1 MDYLPS
7 FNNKEFW
14 EEELKRYVDC
24 NAHSAGDN
32 GNIWAYFKHCL
43 QTQNRFFFQN
53 ALVPLIID
61 RYMQNIYM
69 LSADT
74 KLYRARIDKERTYEK
89 QCWLAKDL
97 FNAQKCK
104 EEEQEKDTVDE
115 IFLNFCNRR
124 IESIRREPGYQEF
137 LKRKEEGFEGYN
149 AKESGAPP
157 YHIVDGGRCN
167 PEHVSFLYAAND
179 KHTAVAEVRP
189 FIRDSVSVATLKVK
203 KELRLVDFYYE
214 FDEQGIIVIKD
225 LFMHELRSE
234 FSFVNKGNKEDYLI
248 TQYLTLLAQNVGFD
262 GIRFRST
269 LVQEGTNYVIFNNEN
284 CIPVTSKMYIIPKIT
299 YSLLPILDEE

>member
-7 FNNKEFW
+7 FEDKEFW
-14 EEELKRYVDC
+14 EEELKRCVDC
-24 NAHSAGDN
+24 NDHFAGDN
-32 GNIWAYFKHCL
+32 GNIWGYFKHCL

-61 RYMQNIYM
+61 RYMQNMYL

-89 QCWLAKDL
+89 QCWCTKDL
-97 FNAQKCK
+97 FDVQKSKEK
-104 EEEQEKDTVDE
+104 EEGKNTVDE
-115 IFLNFCNRR
+115 VFLNICNRR
-124 IESIRREPGYQEF
+124 IESIRREPEYQEF
-137 LKRKEEGFEGYN
+137 LERKKEGFEGFN

-157 YHIVDGGRCN
+157 CHMVDVGRCN

-203 KELRLVDFYYE
+203 KKLKLVDFYYE
-214 FDEQGIIVIKD
+214 FDEQGVIIIKD
-225 LFMHELRSE
+225 SFMHKLRSE
-234 FSFVNKGNKEDYLI
+234 FSFVNKGNKEEYLI

-262 GIRFRST
+262 GIRFRSS
-269 LVQEGTNYVIFNNEN
+269 LVQEGTNYVIFDNSN
-284 CIPVTSKMYIIPKIT
+284 CIPITSKVFIIPKIT
-299 YSLLPILDEE
+299 YSLIPILDEE